1 MRKVKNIFEPRASRI
16 LRCLLTNPGEAWSI
30 RGLAKEAQVSVGY
43 THAVTTSLLDLGY
56 AIRNEVNLIE
66 ATDPVKLL
74 ERWASYHQFYHENK
88 FLECYT
94 FEREIEQIIEKTR
107 SLKSDHA
114 LTTLAGAYLVS
125 PYVRPTVVD
134 LYVRDERQSRSIMEK
149 LDLKLTPRDGNVR
162 LVLPYD
168 EGVFY
173 KTQKVDD
180 VRIVSNV
187 QLYVDLFNYPA
198 RGEEAAQ
205 AILSTIR
212 SEWSSTLLGGQ

>member
-43 THAVTTSLLDLGY
+43 THAVTASLLDLGY
-56 AIRNEVNLIE
+56 VIRNEVNLIE

-74 ERWASYHQFYHENK
+74 ERWASYHQFFHENK
-88 FLECYT
+88 LLECYT
-94 FEREIEQIIEKTR
+94 FEREIERIIEKTR
-107 SLKSDHA
+107 SLESDHA

-134 LYVRDERQSRSIMEK
+134 LYVRDEGQSRSIMEK
-149 LDLKLTPRDGNVR
+149 LDLKPTPRDGNVR
-162 LVLPYD
+162 MVLPYD

-173 KTQKVDD
+173 KTRKVDD
-180 VRIVSNV
+180 VSIVSNV
-187 QLYVDLFNYPA
+187 QLYVDLINYPA

-212 SEWSSTLLGGQ
+212 SEWSSSLLGGQ